1 MIGPV
6 STTGQAMMQSLQN
19 AMAKGM
25 PAEQAIAYVKSLAM
39 DGIAPLTDLYAMM
52 MQFQRLKQPSRR
64 PPEGGSIRENMAML
78 NQAPQDEGIR
88 QAAGGGLMRDPMS
101 MGLGGMNAGSMEN
114 PSFAGGGIVAFQQ
127 GGGAQ
132 TQPAQNQGFT
142 PELYG
147 GPVPQFK
154 TYDEM
159 AEYYNKQLQDPR
171 FVQQE
176 MARREA
182 LAREQGLGE
191 FGQSFELREDL
202 LEEDKKR
209 AETVAAEEAGYD
221 EDEYWGDVASN
232 AAQSGATLLTSLAK
246 AQKGKASRKRATA
259 EKARQAIREAKTTEI
274 LLEQAREAE
283 KAGRL
288 KEAEALRA
296 KAAESATAARKDA
309 LEAKVKKEDAQY
321 SRDTQLMVAQIQ
333 KNPTGREKVLT
344 DLSEQLSKLDPG
356 TPEYTKVKTRYD
368 AIDKS
373 IATANI
379 RAGAKANPAEMQKLK
394 DLGKQLQ
401 MMTYLPANSPN
412 KIKIEN
418 EYNALYGKLTRSGVN
433 PEDIESELGAGA
445 QGSTSLPPGFVPD
458 R

>member
-52 MQFQRLKQPSRR
+52 MQFQRLKQPTRR
-64 PPEGGSIRENMAML
+64 PPEGGSIRENL
-78 NQAPQDEGIR
+78 QARESS
-88 QAAGGGLMRDPMS
+88 RDPMT
-101 MGLGGMNAGSMEN
+101 MGLGGMNAGTMEN
-114 PSFAGGGIVAFQQ
+114 PSFAGGGIVAFDQ
-127 GGGAQ
+127 GGRAQ
-132 TQPAQNQGFT
+132 TQPASMV

-147 GPVPQFK
+147 QIPEFN
-154 TYDEM
+154 TY
-159 AEYYNKQLQDPR
+159 AQAAAAYRAQAQDPR
-171 FVQQE
+171 LIQQE

-221 EDEYWGDVASN
+221 EDEYWGDVAAN

-259 EKARQAIREAKTTEI
+259 EKARMAVREAKQTEI
-274 LLEQAREAE
+274 LLAQAREAE
-283 KAGRL
+283 KAGRY

-296 KAAESATAARKDA
+296 EAAKKA
-309 LEAKVKKEDAQY
+309 EDAQLKVAEAKQKEVEDLR
-321 SRDTQLMVAQIQ
+321 SRQTQKEVARIYKEDTGIPAERAEMLKELRAMEARGQTDTPEYARKWKLYNESGGAAGRSGNISVMRTLLTGAQKKEQ
-333 KNPTGREKVLT
+333 AAKKVLT
-344 DLSEQLSKLDPG
+344 DPMQRRLA
-356 TPEYTKVKTRYD
+356 TPD
-368 AIDKS
+368 AIAQAERD
-373 IATANI
+373 IAEAQAQINELLTNY
-379 RAGAKANPAEMQKLK
+379 PE
-394 DLGKQLQ
+394 LQ
-401 MMTYLPANSPN
+401 AAVAPQS
-412 KIKIEN
+412 
-418 EYNALYGKLTRSGVN
+418 
-433 PEDIESELGAGA
+433 GA
-445 QGSTSLPPGFVPD
+445 QGGAQGDTGFTVIGSRPA

>member
-39 DGIAPLTDLYAMM
+39 DGIAPLTDLYSMM
-52 MQFQRLKQPSRR
+52 MQFQRLKQPTRR
-64 PPEGGSIRENMAML
+64 PPEGGSIRENL
-78 NQAPQDEGIR
+78 QALETS
-88 QAAGGGLMRDPMS
+88 RDPMS
-101 MGLGGMNAGSMEN
+101 MGLGGMNAGSMEH

-142 PELYG
+142 PDLY

-159 AEYYNKQLQDPR
+159 ADYYNKQLQDPR

-221 EDEYWGDVASN
+221 EDEYWGDVAAN

-296 KAAESATAARKDA
+296 KAAESATAAREKSV
-309 LEAKVKKEDAQY
+309 EAKQKEVEDLRSRTTQY
-321 SRDTQLMVAQIQ
+321 GVAERYTRP
-333 KNPTGREKVLT
+333 KGVEKERE
-344 DLSEQLSKLDPG
+344 DLFAELRSLERQGKTN
-356 TPEYTKVKTRYD
+356 TPEYKNKLDLYQNSFQQVAAARVRMAGKLDQATLEEIKTLRARLKPLEILQD
-368 AIDKS
+368 TDPRKSAIINKLDQLQGKLYRQG
-373 IATANI
+373 ATA
-379 RAGAKANPAEMQKLK
+379 
-394 DLGKQLQ
+394 
-401 MMTYLPANSPN
+401 
-412 KIKIEN
+412 
-418 EYNALYGKLTRSGVN
+418 
-433 PEDIESELGAGA
+433 EDIEDALQGGA
-445 QGSTSLPPGFVPD
+445 QGGTQGVLKYNPATGKIE
-458 R
+458 

>member
-52 MQFQRLKQPSRR
+52 MQFQRLKQPTRR
-64 PPEGGSIRENMAML
+64 PPEGGSIRENL
-78 NQAPQDEGIR
+78 QALESS
-88 QAAGGGLMRDPMS
+88 RDPMM
-101 MGLGGMNAGSMEN
+101 MGLGGMNAGTMEN

-142 PELYG
+142 PNFY

-154 TYDEM
+154 SYDEM
-159 AEYYNKQLQDPR
+159 ADYYNKQLQDPR
-171 FVQQE
+171 FIQQE

-259 EKARQAIREAKTTEI
+259 EKARQAIRDAKNTEI
-274 LLEQAREAE
+274 LLAQAREAE

-296 KAAESATAARKDA
+296 KAAESATAAREKSVEAEQKKAEDLRSRETQYGVA
-309 LEAKVKKEDAQY
+309 ERYTRPKGVEKEREDLFAELRSLERQGK
-321 SRDTQLMVAQIQ
+321 T
-333 KNPTGREKVLT
+333 N
-344 DLSEQLSKLDPG
+344 
-356 TPEYTKVKTRYD
+356 TPEYRNKLELYQNSFQQVAAARVRMAGKLDQATLEEIKTLRARLKPLEILQD
-368 AIDKS
+368 TDPRKSAIINRLD
-373 IATANI
+373 
-379 RAGAKANPAEMQKLK
+379 
-394 DLGKQLQ
+394 QLQ
-401 MMTYLPANSPN
+401 
-412 KIKIEN
+412 
-418 EYNALYGKLTRSGVN
+418 GKLYRQGATT
-433 PEDIESELGAGA
+433 EDIEDALQGGA
-445 QGSTSLPPGFVPD
+445 QGGTPGGANADPLGI

>member
-52 MQFQRLKQPSRR
+52 MQFQRLKQPTRR
-64 PPEGGSIRENMAML
+64 PPEGGSIRENL
-78 NQAPQDEGIR
+78 QALESS
-88 QAAGGGLMRDPMS
+88 RDPMT
-101 MGLGGMNAGSMEN
+101 MGLGGMNAGTMEN
-114 PSFAGGGIVAFQQ
+114 PSFAGGGIVAFDQ
-127 GGGAQ
+127 GGRAQ

-142 PELYG
+142 PDLY

-259 EKARQAIREAKTTEI
+259 EKARQAIRDAKNTEI
-274 LLEQAREAE
+274 LLAQAREAE

-296 KAAESATAARKDA
+296 KAAESATAAREKSV
-309 LEAKVKKEDAQY
+309 EAKQKEVEDLRSRATQYGVAERYTRPKGVEAERTELLRELRAMEARGQTDTPEYARKWKLFNESGGAAGRSGNISVMRTLLTGAQKKEQAA
-321 SRDTQLMVAQIQ
+321 R
-333 KNPTGREKVLT
+333 KVLT
-344 DLSEQLSKLDPG
+344 DPMQRRLA
-356 TPEYTKVKTRYD
+356 TPD
-368 AIDKS
+368 AIAQAERD
-373 IATANI
+373 IAEAQAQINELLTNY
-379 RAGAKANPAEMQKLK
+379 PE
-394 DLGKQLQ
+394 LQ
-401 MMTYLPANSPN
+401 AAVAPQS
-412 KIKIEN
+412 
-418 EYNALYGKLTRSGVN
+418 
-433 PEDIESELGAGA
+433 GA
-445 QGSTSLPPGFVPD
+445 QGGTPGGAGNDPIGI

>member
-52 MQFQRLKQPSRR
+52 MQFQRLKQPTRR
-64 PPEGGSIRENMAML
+64 PPEGGSIRENL
-78 NQAPQDEGIR
+78 QALEAP
-88 QAAGGGLMRDPMS
+88 RDPMS

-132 TQPAQNQGFT
+132 TQSASMV
-142 PELYG
+142 PEFYG
-147 GPVPQFK
+147 QVPQFK

-159 AEYYNKQLQDPR
+159 ADFYNKQLQDPKMIE
-171 FVQQE
+171 QE
-176 MARREA
+176 LARREA
-182 LAREQGLGE
+182 MQRQLGLGE
-191 FGQSFELREDL
+191 FGKSFEMREDL

-221 EDEYWGDVASN
+221 EDEYWGDVAAN

-259 EKARQAIREAKTTEI
+259 EKARQAIREAKQTEI

-296 KAAESATAARKDA
+296 KAAEMATAAREKSV
-309 LEAKVKKEDAQY
+309 EAKQKEVEDLR
-321 SRDTQLMVAQIQ
+321 SRETQERVAKIY
-333 KNPTGREKVLT
+333 KRETGVAAERAEMLQELRAMEARGQT
-344 DLSEQLSKLDPG
+344 D
-356 TPEYTKVKTRYD
+356 TPEYARKWKLFNESGG
-368 AIDKS
+368 A
-373 IATANI
+373 
-379 RAGAKANPAEMQKLK
+379 AG
-394 DLGKQLQ
+394 
-401 MMTYLPANSPN
+401 
-412 KIKIEN
+412 
-418 EYNALYGKLTRSGVN
+418 RSGNISVMRTLLTGAQRKEQAARKILTDPMQRRLAT
-433 PEDIESELGAGA
+433 PEAIAQAEADIAEAQTQINELLTNYPELQAAIAPQSGA
-445 QGSTSLPPGFVPD
+445 QGGTQGVLKYNPATGKIE
-458 R
+458 

>member
-52 MQFQRLKQPSRR
+52 MQFQRLKQPTRR
-64 PPEGGSIRENMAML
+64 PPEGGSIRENL
-78 NQAPQDEGIR
+78 QALESS
-88 QAAGGGLMRDPMS
+88 RDPMM
-101 MGLGGMNAGSMEN
+101 MGLGGMNAGTMEN

-142 PELYG
+142 PNFY

-154 TYDEM
+154 SYDEM
-159 AEYYNKQLQDPR
+159 ADYYNKQLQDPR
-171 FVQQE
+171 FIQQE

-259 EKARQAIREAKTTEI
+259 EKARQAIRDAKNTEI
-274 LLEQAREAE
+274 LLAQAREAE

-296 KAAESATAARKDA
+296 KAAESATAAREKSV
-309 LEAKVKKEDAQY
+309 EAKQKEVEDLRSRETQYGVAERYTRPKGVEAERVEMLRQLRVMEAQGKTDTPEYARKWKLFNESGGAAGRSGNISVMRTLLTGAQKKEQAA
-321 SRDTQLMVAQIQ
+321 R
-333 KNPTGREKVLT
+333 KVLT
-344 DLSEQLSKLDPG
+344 DPMQRRLA
-356 TPEYTKVKTRYD
+356 TPD
-368 AIDKS
+368 AIAQAERD
-373 IATANI
+373 IAEAQTQINELLT
-379 RAGAKANPAEMQKLK
+379 NYPE
-394 DLGKQLQ
+394 LQ
-401 MMTYLPANSPN
+401 AAVAPQS
-412 KIKIEN
+412 
-418 EYNALYGKLTRSGVN
+418 
-433 PEDIESELGAGA
+433 GA
-445 QGSTSLPPGFVPD
+445 QGGTPSGAGNDPIGI

>member
-52 MQFQRLKQPSRR
+52 MQFQRLKQPTRR

-88 QAAGGGLMRDPMS
+88 QAAGGGLMRDPMM
-101 MGLGGMNAGSMEN
+101 MGLGGMNAGTMEN

-142 PELYG
+142 PDLY

-191 FGQSFELREDL
+191 FGQSFQLREDL

-296 KAAESATAARKDA
+296 KAAESAASARKDA
-309 LEAKVKKEDAQY
+309 LEAKVKEADNKY
-321 SRDTQLMVAQIQ
+321 SRDTQLMVAQVQ
-333 KNPTGREKVLT
+333 KNPTGREKVLA
-344 DLSEQLSKLDPG
+344 DLSAQLSKLDPG
-356 TPEYTKVKTRYD
+356 SPEYIKVKTRYD

-379 RAGAKANPAEMQKLK
+379 RAGAKPNPADMQKLK
-394 DLGKQLQ
+394 DLGAQLKL
-401 MMTYLPANSPN
+401 MTYLPADN
-412 KIKIEN
+412 KNKMNIESQ
-418 EYNALYGKLTRSGVN
+418 YNALYGKLTRSGVN
-433 PEDIESELGAGA
+433 PEDIESELGEGQQGGA
-445 QGSTSLPPGFVPD
+445 NADPLGI
-458 R
+458 RNR

>member
-1 MIGPV
+1 
-6 STTGQAMMQSLQN
+6 
-19 AMAKGM
+19 
-25 PAEQAIAYVKSLAM
+25 
-39 DGIAPLTDLYAMM
+39 
-52 MQFQRLKQPSRR
+52 
-64 PPEGGSIRENMAML
+64 
-78 NQAPQDEGIR
+78 
-88 QAAGGGLMRDPMS
+88 
-101 MGLGGMNAGSMEN
+101 
-114 PSFAGGGIVAFQQ
+114 
-127 GGGAQ
+127 
-132 TQPAQNQGFT
+132 
-142 PELYG
+142 
-147 GPVPQFK
+147 
-154 TYDEM
+154 
-159 AEYYNKQLQDPR
+159 
-171 FVQQE
+171 
-176 MARREA
+176 
-182 LAREQGLGE
+182 LGE

-221 EDEYWGDVASN
+221 EDEYWGDVAAN

-296 KAAESATAARKDA
+296 KAAESATAAREKSI
-309 LEAKVKKEDAQY
+309 EAKVKQADSKY
-321 SRDTQLMVAQIQ
+321 SRDTQLMVAQVQ
-333 KNPTGREKVLT
+333 KNPTGREKVLA

-394 DLGKQLQ
+394 DLGAQLKL
-401 MMTYLPANSPN
+401 MTYLPADN
-412 KIKIEN
+412 KNKMNIESQ
-418 EYNALYGKLTRSGVN
+418 YNALYGKLTRSGVN